1 MSDKNTD
8 FEQHDGFDPS
18 DFMDETDTPDL
29 AQDAIRDAMMSD
41 DDDGNPSDF
50 MMDLDREMGLETQ
63 DTADTEMGS
72 NFPHQ
77 NQADTEVVVTKDKLD
92 LIMSILRSLVDA
104 VETIEVRLD
113 NHRDAIETSRAQ
125 IESIDGTLRILFEHI
140 EKSIR

>member
-1 MSDKNTD
+1 
-8 FEQHDGFDPS
+8 
-18 DFMDETDTPDL
+18 
-29 AQDAIRDAMMSD
+29 
-41 DDDGNPSDF
+41 

-72 NFPHQ
+72 NFPNQ

-92 LIMSILRSLVDA
+92 LIMSLLRSLVDE